1 LETVDYLIADWGPDH
16 AAAWA
21 RQFHCCV
28 ADAAAGVAHRFA
40 QQTGADAV
48 IYSGGCFLN
57 SLLCDMLDR
66 RFERLGLRRVRSMR
80 LRPGDQALALGQ
92 VVLADAELRTRG
104 VNAT

>member
-1 LETVDYLIADWGPDH
+1 
-16 AAAWA
+16 
-21 RQFHCCV
+21 V